1 MLLLF
6 ADNNYILIDKEK
18 DWCQALQYCR
28 RHYTDL
34 VSISNE
40 TQNNDVSE
48 KGKNKT
54 FWIGLQHDQWTWVD
68 GSCST
73 YRNWPK
79 NNNNNNNPDCATFD
93 LNNLHK
99 VKCVIDGGIFC
110 TKGK

>member
-1 MLLLF
+1 MF
-6 ADNNYILIDKEK
+6 ADHNYILIEEGK

-48 KGKNKT
+48 KGKNET
-54 FWIGLQHDQWTWVD
+54 FWIGLQHDQWTWAD

-73 YRNWPK
+73 YRNWTETK
-79 NNNNNNNPDCATFD
+79 NNDEMNNECASFD
-93 LNNLHK
+93 SNNLNK
-99 VKCVIDGGIFC
+99 VGCGNDKGIFC